1 MTQEK
6 LHICEVTLQDMYALL
21 KRSKELAHD
30 MAQHLDGDNDTAR
43 DYMTITAY
51 MSECTSM
58 TLFNCAGALGVDL
71 VTWAAEFKKNYEKAK
86 EDAK

>member
-21 KRSKELAHD
+21 KRAKELAHD
-30 MAQHLDGDNDTAR
+30 MAEQLDDDNNTAR

-51 MSECTSM
+51 MSESATM
-58 TLFNCAGALGVDL
+58 PLFNCAGALGLDL
-71 VTWAAEFKKNYEKAK
+71 ASWARDFNKGYEKAK
-86 EDAK
+86 EAK